1 MYTAFDA
8 ETIAAAFGAEGTVF
22 DPAKIPA
29 AVNLGHAQ
37 CLKKCGIN
45 PETFSINGKLSNKDL
60 MKQAFAGF
68 LKAEGFDF
76 NGYSSEIFKH
86 FN

>member
-1 MYTAFDA
+1 MYTAFDPQ
-8 ETIAAAFGAEGTVF
+8 TIAAAFGAEGTVF

-29 AVNLGHAQ
+29 AVNLGHAE

-45 PETFSINGKLSNKDL
+45 PETFSINGKVSNKDL

-68 LKAEGFDF
+68 LKTEGFDF
-76 NGYSSEIFKH
+76 NGYSSDFFKQ